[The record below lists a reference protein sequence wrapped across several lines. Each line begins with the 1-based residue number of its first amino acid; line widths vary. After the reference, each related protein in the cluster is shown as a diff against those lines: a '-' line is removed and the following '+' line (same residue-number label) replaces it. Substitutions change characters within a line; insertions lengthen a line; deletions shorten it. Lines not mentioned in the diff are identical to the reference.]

1 MLDFQGISVHYG
13 HQDVL
18 TDVTFRVNKG
28 DRIGVVG
35 PNGSGKSTLFK
46 IILGEMSTDKGELII
61 ESDPRIGFTRQNP
74 EPDTPEETLLEYSL
88 RGIPGLSEMEAEMA
102 ELEQDLTDPQK
113 MKRYGELQTK
123 FEHLG
128 GYDIE
133 TRVKIALGGL
143 GFTVEEFSKPFK
155 SFSGGWRMRAELSR
169 VLASKP
175 DLLLLDEPSNYLDL
189 PAVDWLQKFL
199 KAYDGTLMLISHDRY
214 LLRTLT
220 NIIVEVDAGT
230 ATRYE
235 GDLDYYLT
243 EREVRYEH
251 LKAAKENQDHHRE
264 QLQRFVDRFRA
275 QATKAAQAQ
284 SRQKLIDKIDEERIV
299 LPKRYT
305 QSGRLRLAEPP
316 PSGVEMFRCENLG
329 FSYGIGEAESLP
341 LQNKDFENSANS
353 GGRDSS
359 APKFVFRGLEFN
371 IARGDKVALIG
382 YNGLGKTTLMRIIA
396 GTRPATEG
404 KAVLGHNVVP
414 GYLSQEFAE
423 TIPPDLTV
431 YRNAKNAWDAHGGGP
446 EKIFRNQLGAFGFD
460 ENDVEKPAGV
470 LSGGEKIRLAFLR
483 LFLTAPNFLLLDE
496 PTTHLDLDGRRLLQ
510 EALQQYKGTILLVSH
525 DIDFVRA
532 VATSILEITRDGLNR
547 YPGGYDYYCEK
558 KLEKEVGVG
567 ERKEKD
573 SDDHSPTPTTRS
585 NSLTSKELRQQRAAE
600 RAKIAPRVKEL
611 KKRVETAEKKID
623 ELQAALDAASEE
635 LFNPKPDTDF
645 AAKNREVRT
654 LQFEIDRYTAD
665 WEEAAT
671 ELEALKVD

>member
-1 MLDFQGISVHYG
+1 MADQRGIRTEHLNIGYRDDLIRDICLEVRPG
-13 HQDVL
+13 RI
-18 TDVTFRVNKG
+18 VTL
-28 DRIGVVG
+28 IG

-46 IILGEMSTDKGELII
+46 IVLGEMSTDSGELII
-61 ESDPRIGFTRQNP
+61 ENNPRIGWTRQNP
-74 EPDTPEETLLEYSL
+74 EPESDDETLLEYSV
-88 RGIPGLSEMEAEMA
+88 RGVPGLAEMEAEMR
-102 ELEQDLTDPQK
+102 ELEADLADPQK
-113 MKRYGELQTK
+113 MKRYGELQTT

-128 GYDIE
+128 GYDLE
-133 TRVKIALGGL
+133 TRVKVALGGL
-143 GFTVEEFSKPFK
+143 GFSTEEFTKPFK

-169 VLASKP
+169 VLASRP

-220 NIIVEVDAGT
+220 SIIVEVDAGT

-235 GDLDYYLT
+235 GGLDWYMR

-316 PSGVEMFRCENLG
+316 PSGIEMFRCENLE
-329 FSYGIGEAESLP
+329 FSYDGRKKVLDGIS
-341 LQNKDFENSANS
+341 
-353 GGRDSS
+353 
-359 APKFVFRGLEFN
+359 FN

-396 GTRPATEG
+396 GTREPTG
-404 KAVLGHNVVP
+404 GRAVLGHNVVP

-423 TIPPDLTV
+423 TIPPDVSV

-446 EKIFRNQLGAFGFD
+446 EKNFRNQLGAFGFD
-460 ENDVEKPAGV
+460 ENDIEKPAGV

-483 LFLTAPNFLLLDE
+483 LFLSAPNFLLLDE

-510 EALQQYKGTILLVSH
+510 EALQKYKGTILLVSH

-532 VATSILEITRDGLNR
+532 VATSVLEITHEGLR
-547 YPGGYDYYCEK
+547 QFPGGYDYYCEK
-558 KLEKEVGVG
+558 RDEGRRAAAPAKRQDAEPAA
-567 ERKEKD
+567 
-573 SDDHSPTPTTRS
+573 SATRAP
-585 NSLTSKELRQQRAAE
+585 TSKELRQQRAAE
-600 RAKIAPRVKEL
+600 RAKIAPKLKEL
-611 KKRVETAEKKID
+611 KSRVEKAEKKVD

-635 LFNPKPDTDF
+635 LFNPRPDTNF
-645 AAKNREVRT
+645 EEANRKVRT
-654 LQFEIDRYTAD
+654 LQFEIDRYTAE
-665 WEEAAT
+665 WEAAAT
-671 ELEALKVD
+671 ELEELASGASQT

>member
-1 MLDFQGISVHYG
+1 MLDFRNISVHYG

-18 TDVTFRVNKG
+18 TNVTFRVNKG

-46 IILGEMSTDKGELII
+46 IVLGEMSADTGELIV
-61 ESDPRIGFTRQNP
+61 EGSPRIGWTRQNP
-74 EPDTPEETLLEYSL
+74 EPDNEGETLLEYSM
-88 RGIPGLSEMEAEMA
+88 RGVPGLSDIETEMQS
-102 ELEQDLTDPQK
+102 LESDLDDPAK
-113 MKRYGELQTK
+113 LKRYGELQTL

-133 TRVKIALGGL
+133 TRVKVALGGL
-143 GFTVEEFSKPFK
+143 GFSVEEFAKPFK

-220 NIIVEVDAGT
+220 DIIVEVDAGT
-230 ATRYE
+230 VTRYE
-235 GDLDYYLT
+235 GNLDWYLR

-316 PSGVEMFRCENLG
+316 PSGIEMFRCEDLE
-329 FSYGIGEAESLP
+329 FSYDGVRKVLDGIT
-341 LQNKDFENSANS
+341 
-353 GGRDSS
+353 
-359 APKFVFRGLEFN
+359 FN
-371 IARGDKVALIG
+371 ISRGDKVALIG

-396 GTRPATEG
+396 GTREPTGG

-423 TIPPDLTV
+423 TIPPDVSV

-446 EKIFRNQLGAFGFD
+446 EKVFRNQLGAFGFD

-483 LFLTAPNFLLLDE
+483 LFLSAPNFLLLDE

-510 EALQQYKGTILLVSH
+510 EALQKYKGTILLVSH

-532 VATSILEITRDGLNR
+532 VATSVLEITHDGLR
-547 YPGGYDYYCEK
+547 QFPGGYDYYCEK
-558 KLEKEVGVG
+558 KAQMAEPSVAAQPKEERNEPG
-567 ERKEKD
+567 EEGRQ
-573 SDDHSPTPTTRS
+573 
-585 NSLTSKELRQQRAAE
+585 LTSKELRQQRAAE
-600 RAKIAPRVKEL
+600 RAKLAPRTKEL
-611 KKRVETAEKKID
+611 KKRVETAERKID
-623 ELQAALDAASEE
+623 ELQAALDAASAE
-635 LFNPKPDTDF
+635 LFNPTPTTDF
-645 AAKNREVRT
+645 AELNRKVRT

-665 WEEAAT
+665 WEAAAT
-671 ELEALKVD
+671 ELEELMSRS

>member
-1 MLDFQGISVHYG
+1 MLDFRGISVHYG

-18 TDVTFRVNKG
+18 TNVTFRVNKG
-28 DRIGVVG
+28 DRVGVVG

-46 IILGEMSTDKGELII
+46 IVLGEMSTDTGELII
-61 ESDPRIGFTRQNP
+61 ENNPRIGWTRQNP
-74 EPDTPEETLLEYSL
+74 EPDTPDETLLEYAV
-88 RGIPGLSEMEAEMA
+88 RGIPGLSEMEAEMQS
-102 ELEQDLTDPQK
+102 LESDLEDPVK

-133 TRVKIALGGL
+133 TRVKVALGGL
-143 GFTVEEFSKPFK
+143 GFSVEEFAKPFK

-220 NIIVEVDAGT
+220 SIIVEVDAGT

-235 GDLDYYLT
+235 GNLDYYLR

-284 SRQKLIDKIDEERIV
+284 SRQKLIDKIDESRIV

-316 PSGVEMFRCENLG
+316 PSGIEMFRCENLG
-329 FSYGIGEAESLP
+329 FSYVADP
-341 LQNKDFENSANS
+341 
-353 GGRDSS
+353 
-359 APKFVFRGLEFN
+359 PKYIFRGISFN

-396 GTRPATEG
+396 GTRQPTEG
-404 KAVLGHNVVP
+404 KAILGHNVVP

-423 TIPPDLTV
+423 TIPPDVSV

-446 EKIFRNQLGAFGFD
+446 EKVFRNQLGAFGFD

-510 EALQQYKGTILLVSH
+510 DALQKYSGTILLVSH

-532 VATSILEITRDGLNR
+532 VATSVLEITHEGIRQF
-547 YPGGYDYYCEK
+547 PGGYDYYCEK
-558 KLEKEVGVG
+558 KAELAGNKPKQAEITK
-567 ERKEKD
+567 
-573 SDDHSPTPTTRS
+573 PTVAADVDGQK
-585 NSLTSKELRQQRAAE
+585 LTSKELRKRRAEE
-600 RAKIAPRVKEL
+600 RAKVAPKMREL
-611 KKRVETAEKKID
+611 KRRVETAEKKID
-623 ELQAALDAASEE
+623 ELQKALDAASAE
-635 LFNPKPDTDF
+635 LFNPTPTTNF
-645 AAKNREVRT
+645 AEVNRQVRT

-665 WEEAAT
+665 WESAAT
-671 ELEALKVD
+671 ELESLTTANA

>member
-1 MLDFQGISVHYG
+1 MLDFRNISVHYG

-18 TDVTFRVNKG
+18 TNVTFRVNKG

-46 IILGEMSTDKGELII
+46 IVLGEMSTDTGELIV
-61 ESDPRIGFTRQNP
+61 EGSPRIGWTRQNP
-74 EPDTPEETLLEYSL
+74 EPDNEGETLLEYSM
-88 RGIPGLSEMEAEMA
+88 RGVPGLSDIETEMQS
-102 ELEQDLTDPQK
+102 LESDLDDPAK
-113 MKRYGELQTK
+113 LKRYGELQTL

-133 TRVKIALGGL
+133 TRVKVALGGL
-143 GFTVEEFSKPFK
+143 GFSVEEFAKPFK

-220 NIIVEVDAGT
+220 DIIVEVDAGT
-230 ATRYE
+230 VTRYE
-235 GDLDYYLT
+235 GNLDWYLR

-316 PSGVEMFRCENLG
+316 PSGIEMFRCEDLE
-329 FSYGIGEAESLP
+329 FSYDGVRKVLDGIT
-341 LQNKDFENSANS
+341 
-353 GGRDSS
+353 
-359 APKFVFRGLEFN
+359 FN
-371 IARGDKVALIG
+371 ISRGDKVALIG

-396 GTRPATEG
+396 GTREPTGG

-423 TIPPDLTV
+423 TIPPDVSV

-446 EKIFRNQLGAFGFD
+446 EKVFRNQLGAFGFD

-483 LFLTAPNFLLLDE
+483 LFLSAPNFLLLDE

-510 EALQQYKGTILLVSH
+510 EALQKYKGTILLVSH

-532 VATSILEITRDGLNR
+532 VATSVLEITHDGLR
-547 YPGGYDYYCEK
+547 QFPGGYDYYCEK
-558 KLEKEVGVG
+558 KAQMAEPSVAAQPKEERNEPG
-567 ERKEKD
+567 EEGRQ
-573 SDDHSPTPTTRS
+573 
-585 NSLTSKELRQQRAAE
+585 LTSKELRQQRAAE
-600 RAKIAPRVKEL
+600 RAKLAPRTKEL
-611 KKRVETAEKKID
+611 KKRVETAERKID
-623 ELQAALDAASEE
+623 ELQAALDAASAE
-635 LFNPKPDTDF
+635 LFNPTPTTDF
-645 AAKNREVRT
+645 AELNRKVRT

-665 WEEAAT
+665 WEAAAT
-671 ELEALKVD
+671 ELEELTSRS

>member
-1 MLDFQGISVHYG
+1 MLDFKGISVHYG

-18 TDVTFRVNKG
+18 TNVTFRVNKG

-46 IILGEMSTDKGELII
+46 IVLGEMSTDSGELII
-61 ESDPRIGFTRQNP
+61 ENNPRIGWTRQNP
-74 EPDTPEETLLEYSL
+74 EPDTPDETLLEYSL

-102 ELEQDLTDPQK
+102 ELETDLTDPVK

-143 GFTVEEFSKPFK
+143 GFTTEEFTKPFK

-199 KAYDGTLMLISHDRY
+199 KQYDGTLMLISHDRF

-220 NIIVEVDAGT
+220 DIIVEVDAGT

-235 GDLDYYLT
+235 GNLDWYLN
-243 EREVRYEH
+243 EREVRYQH

-305 QSGRLRLAEPP
+305 NSGRLRLAEPP
-316 PSGVEMFRCENLG
+316 PSGIEMFRCEGLG
-329 FSYGIGEAESLP
+329 FSYDLVP
-341 LQNKDFENSANS
+341 PPVS
-353 GGRDSS
+353 GAASPS
-359 APKFVFRGLEFN
+359 VHPKFVFRGLEFN
-371 IARGDKVALIG
+371 VSRGDKVALIG

-396 GTRPATEG
+396 GARQPTEG

-423 TIPPDLTV
+423 TIPPDVSV
-431 YRNAKNAWDAHGGGP
+431 YRIAKNAWDAKGGGP

-460 ENDVEKPAGV
+460 ENDVEKPSGV

-510 EALQQYKGTILLVSH
+510 EALQKYSGTILLVSH

-532 VATSILEITRDGLNR
+532 VATSIIEITREGINQ

-558 KLEKEVGVG
+558 KAEREKESLKGSTGSKGLKG
-567 ERKEKD
+567 E
-573 SDDHSPTPTTRS
+573 SSQTSQTFPTSQTSQTLS
-585 NSLTSKELRQQRAAE
+585 SKELRQQRAAE
-600 RAKIAPRVKEL
+600 RAKIAPKVKEL
-611 KKRVETAEKKID
+611 KKRIETAEQKID
-623 ELQAALDAASEE
+623 ELQKALDEASAE
-635 LFNPKPDTDF
+635 LFNPTPTTNF
-645 AAKNREVRT
+645 AEVNRLVRT

-665 WEEAAT
+665 WEEATT
-671 ELEALKVD
+671 ELDVLGAV

>member
-1 MLDFQGISVHYG
+1 MTNTAVDDLSTRIEKG
-13 HQDVL
+13 
-18 TDVTFRVNKG
+18 TFTAILG
-28 DRIGVVG
+28 T
-35 PNGSGKSTLFK
+35 NGSGKSTLFK
-46 IILGEMSTDKGELII
+46 IILGELSTDTGELVI
-61 ESDPRIGFTRQNP
+61 ENSPRIGWTRQNP
-74 EPDTPEETLLEYSL
+74 EPDTPDETLLEYSL

-102 ELEQDLTDPQK
+102 ELEADLQDPVK

-143 GFTVEEFSKPFK
+143 GFTTEEFQKPFT

-199 KAYDGTLMLISHDRY
+199 KQYDGTLMLISHDRY

-220 NIIVEVDAGT
+220 NIIVEVDAAT

-235 GDLDYYLT
+235 GDLDFYLR

-284 SRQKLIDKIDEERIV
+284 SRQKLIDKIDEARIV

-305 QSGRLRLAEPP
+305 NSGRLRLAEPP
-316 PSGVEMFRCENLG
+316 PSGIEMFRCENLG
-329 FSYGIGEAESLP
+329 FAYDKQVKVGGEGE
-341 LQNKDFENSANS
+341 EW
-353 GGRDSS
+353 
-359 APKFVFRGLEFN
+359 KFVFRGVEFN
-371 IARGDKVALIG
+371 VTRGDKVALIG

-396 GTRPATEG
+396 GTRQPTEG

-423 TIPPDLTV
+423 TIPPDVTV

-446 EKIFRNQLGAFGFD
+446 EKVFRNQLGAFGFD

-510 EALQQYKGTILLVSH
+510 EALQKYTGTILLVSH

-532 VATSILEITRDGLNR
+532 VATSVLEITREGLNR

-558 KLEKEVGVG
+558 SGRGG
-567 ERKEKD
+567 E
-573 SDDHSPTPTTRS
+573 SGGGGGSGRS
-585 NSLTSKELRQQRAAE
+585 ASASLSSSTSSTSSTSKELRKQRAEA
-600 RAKIAPRVKEL
+600 RAKVAPRVKEL
-611 KKRVETAEKKID
+611 KKRVETAEKKLE
-623 ELQAALDAASEE
+623 ELQKSLDEASAE
-635 LFNPKPDTDF
+635 LFNPKPTTNF
-645 AAKNREVRT
+645 AEVNRAVRT

-671 ELEALKVD
+671 ELEQLTKEA

>member
-1 MLDFQGISVHYG
+1 MLDFRNISVHYG

-28 DRIGVVG
+28 DRVGVVG

-46 IILGEMSTDKGELII
+46 IVLGEMSTDSGELII
-61 ESDPRIGFTRQNP
+61 ENNPRIGWTRQNP
-74 EPDTPEETLLEYSL
+74 EPDSDDETLLEYSV
-88 RGIPGLSEMEAEMA
+88 RGVPGLAEMEAEMR
-102 ELEQDLTDPQK
+102 ELEADLADPQK
-113 MKRYGELQTK
+113 MKRYGELQTT

-133 TRVKIALGGL
+133 TRVKVALGGL
-143 GFTVEEFSKPFK
+143 GFSTEEFAKPFR

-220 NIIVEVDAGT
+220 SIIVEVDAGT

-235 GDLDYYLT
+235 GNLDWYMR

-316 PSGVEMFRCENLG
+316 PSGIEMFRCENLE
-329 FSYGIGEAESLP
+329 FSYDWRKKVLDGIS
-341 LQNKDFENSANS
+341 
-353 GGRDSS
+353 
-359 APKFVFRGLEFN
+359 FN

-396 GTRPATEG
+396 GTREPTGG

-423 TIPPDLTV
+423 TIPPDVSV

-446 EKIFRNQLGAFGFD
+446 EKNFRNQLGAFGFD

-483 LFLTAPNFLLLDE
+483 LFLSAPNFLLLDE

-510 EALQQYKGTILLVSH
+510 EALQKYKGTILLVSH

-532 VATSILEITRDGLNR
+532 VATSVLEITHEGLR
-547 YPGGYDYYCEK
+547 QFPGGYDYYCEK
-558 KLEKEVGVG
+558 REEGRGAAASAKKQNVESAVAVQ
-567 ERKEKD
+567 RA
-573 SDDHSPTPTTRS
+573 P
-585 NSLTSKELRQQRAAE
+585 TSKELRQQRAAE
-600 RAKIAPRVKEL
+600 RAKIAPKLKEL
-611 KKRVETAEKKID
+611 KQRVEKAEKKVD

-635 LFNPKPDTDF
+635 LFNPRPDTNF
-645 AAKNREVRT
+645 EEANRKVRT
-654 LQFEIDRYTAD
+654 LQFEIDRYTAE
-665 WEEAAT
+665 WESAAT
-671 ELEALKVD
+671 ELEALTSGGGPA